1 MTITYQH
8 GETLYHLN
16 LENGAGGTHTITIN
30 GAVYDIQ
37 ATPLQNGAWLITW
50 EGGREV
56 VYTARNSAERYAHV
70 DGRSFTL
77 TQPNPQARKRK
88 RAGGGDDLTAQ
99 MPGKVVDV
107 LVNAGDV
114 VKKGQTLLL
123 LEAMKMEIRVSAPH
137 DGTIKGVFTK
147 KGDVVDRGQRLV
159 EIAE

>member
-1 MTITYQH
+1 
-8 GETLYHLN
+8 
-16 LENGAGGTHTITIN
+16 
-30 GAVYDIQ
+30 
-37 ATPLQNGAWLITW
+37 
-50 EGGREV
+50 
-56 VYTARNSAERYAHV
+56 
-70 DGRSFTL
+70 SFTL

-107 LVNAGDV
+107 MVSAGDV